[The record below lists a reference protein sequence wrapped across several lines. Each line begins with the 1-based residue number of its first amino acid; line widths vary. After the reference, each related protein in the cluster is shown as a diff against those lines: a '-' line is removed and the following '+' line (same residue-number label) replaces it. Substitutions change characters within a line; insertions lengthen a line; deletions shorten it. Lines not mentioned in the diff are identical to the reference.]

1 MISPTPLGP
10 LDRRRLALAAFIAP
24 ATLTRAL
31 AGGPVR
37 PATIARLQAGALAL
51 GLVLPAF
58 RLAPAP
64 PGRRR
69 PVEPLAVEL
78 VAAAPPALPV
88 AAEVWVWRCAVCER
102 PTDRPGVCARCFR

>member
-1 MISPTPLGP
+1 MISPTTLGP

-51 GLVLPAF
+51 GLALPAF

-78 VAAAPPALPV
+78 VAAAPPAPPPPR
-88 AAEVWVWRCAVCER
+88 AWFCGACDRPAER
-102 PTDRPGVCARCFR
+102 PGICSRCRQ